1 MLKVSVYD
9 EGIGITPEKLA
20 EIFKPFGQS
29 SGTNQTAG
37 NGVGLSICKQ
47 ICEQLDGSISVSSL
61 VGVGSKFTFRMKAYK
76 ATESE
81 FTAST
86 QTRSK
91 KSKKSILHVI
101 HEESKEPQT
110 GRDN

>member
-1 MLKVSVYD
+1 MLRVSVYD
-9 EGIGITPEKLA
+9 EGIGITPEKLE

-61 VGVGSKFTFRMKAYK
+61 VGVGSKFTFEMKAYR

-81 FTAST
+81 FTASIN
-86 QTRSK
+86 S
-91 KSKKSILHVI
+91 
-101 HEESKEPQT
+101 
-110 GRDN
+110 